1 MTQSSDIPR
10 DVVILLR
17 DAESF
22 LFTCLQHEP
31 VSYQAREI
39 GEEILEDFRELRN
52 RYPLDFQLRDDEVDG
67 VTQGQD
73 SYDDNRSLSHGT
85 ASDEVSLP
93 SDYLDEDEPGKILK
107 QGCLEKRNRDHG
119 FFGSEWQKR
128 WCVLTNISFCYYSNE
143 KDFVAKKVPKGGF
156 LIKDCGAQLVSNV
169 RKDSRRDSCFE
180 LVSPGNRSYEFTAG
194 SPMEARDWVEQIQFL
209 VKDIISPSIPC
220 EDDEES
226 YDDVDSLNSSHMIH
240 PPPLYRANSP
250 TEDDDI
256 YEVVPELDQIVKLRV
271 KVSVRQQG
279 AVMGNFIEWKI
290 ESNCYIKTQL
300 LRDFSVVPS
309 TLSLF
314 RVRAQL
320 CRRLLVSAPL
330 VLLPQLA
337 GVFSLD
343 SQCQLGARE
352 RRIILIAVPFY
363 LTGEE
368 EENEGESV
376 INYADYY
383 QGLWNCKSD
392 KSDELSFQRGD
403 IIRILSKE
411 YNAYG
416 WWVGELH
423 GMIGIVPK
431 EYLQAAFELR

>member
-256 YEVVPELDQIVKLRV
+256 YEVVP
-271 KVSVRQQG
+271 
-279 AVMGNFIEWKI
+279 
-290 ESNCYIKTQL
+290 
-300 LRDFSVVPS
+300 
-309 TLSLF
+309 
-314 RVRAQL
+314 
-320 CRRLLVSAPL
+320 
-330 VLLPQLA
+330 
-337 GVFSLD
+337 
-343 SQCQLGARE
+343 
-352 RRIILIAVPFY
+352 
-363 LTGEE
+363 
-368 EENEGESV
+368 GESV